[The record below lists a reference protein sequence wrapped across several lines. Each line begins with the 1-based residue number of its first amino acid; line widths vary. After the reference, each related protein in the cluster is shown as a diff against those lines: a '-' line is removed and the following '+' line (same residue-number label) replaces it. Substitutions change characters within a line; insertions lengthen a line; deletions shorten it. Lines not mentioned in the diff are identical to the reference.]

1 MLRARSKTMFG
12 NGIVCVLTA
21 TLLFTLAACSKQEGA
36 AESAAYEG
44 TADKAM
50 GGAMPASAP
59 MEAPMPQAAAADAD
73 ADAAASAKMAD
84 TSAGGVAN
92 EAVARRGE
100 VETEIRV
107 DAAQVSSSAATYQ
120 DGERR
125 FIRTA
130 QAQFRV
136 KDVYTSALA
145 IEDAAAQQG
154 GFVVGN
160 DISAQ
165 TLSVQ
170 RRPAGD
176 GKLIEL
182 AEYTVRGSLTVRVP
196 SDNTQAFLRAIASQ
210 MEFLDQRSFQAAD
223 AQFDLLRR
231 QLAWQREQQAQQA
244 LGDAVRDGDRLDR
257 KADVIAARTG
267 ARLQRDEALIE
278 QKQFED
284 RVAFSTITLSLHQLS
299 KIRQTEMAD
308 VEAVFRKHSP
318 GFFARL
324 FEALRI
330 GWYGVL
336 DVVIALMHVWP
347 LWLALGLGVYGLR
360 CWWRARGAVRR
371 TPPPVPPVAE

>member
-1 MLRARSKTMFG
+1 MRSIRSKALLRHAL
-12 NGIVCVLTA
+12 VCGLTA
-21 TLLFTLAACSKQEGA
+21 ALSFTIAACSKQESA

-59 MEAPMPQAAAADAD
+59 MEAPAPQAVA
-73 ADAAASAKMAD
+73 ADAAASAEMAEAPSD
-84 TSAGGVAN
+84 AFAKTS
-92 EAVARRGE
+92 VARRQE
-100 VETEIRV
+100 VETETRV
-107 DAAQVSSSAATYQ
+107 DAGQVSSSAATYK
-120 DGERR
+120 DGERK

-196 SDNTQAFLRAIASQ
+196 SENTQAFLRAIASQ
-210 MEFLDQRSFQAAD
+210 MEFLDQRGFQAAD

-231 QLAWQREQQAQQA
+231 QLAWQREQQAQQE
-244 LGDAVRDGDRLDR
+244 LGDAVRNGDRLDR

-267 ARLQRDEALIE
+267 AKLQRDEALIE

-324 FEALRI
+324 VEALRI

-336 DVVIALMHVWP
+336 DLVIALIHVWP

-360 CWWRARGAVRR
+360 RWLRTRRPAR
-371 TPPPVPPVAE
+371 PVPPPPPAVE

>member
-1 MLRARSKTMFG
+1 MRSIRSKALLRHAL
-12 NGIVCVLTA
+12 VCGLTA
-21 TLLFTLAACSKQEGA
+21 ALSFTIAACSKQETA

-44 TADKAM
+44 SADKAM

-59 MEAPMPQAAAADAD
+59 MEAPAPQAVA
-73 ADAAASAKMAD
+73 ADAAASAERAEASSD
-84 TSAGGVAN
+84 AFAN
-92 EAVARRGE
+92 ESVARRQE
-100 VETEIRV
+100 VETETRV
-107 DAAQVSSSAATYQ
+107 DAGQVSSSAATYK
-120 DGERR
+120 DGERK

-154 GFVVGN
+154 GFVVAN

-196 SDNTQAFLRAIASQ
+196 SENTQAFLRAIASQ
-210 MEFLDQRSFQAAD
+210 MEFLDQRGFQAAD

-324 FEALRI
+324 VEALRI

-336 DVVIALMHVWP
+336 DLVIALIHVWP

-360 CWWRARGAVRR
+360 RWLRTRRPARPVPPP
-371 TPPPVPPVAE
+371 PPPVE